1 MLHPFPNGRIPLRM
15 ADTAEVVACKIC
27 GGDAPPFG
35 AVDFHKNCEDSPVIR
50 FAPSGIAVWYRRCA
64 SCGFLFT
71 TFCDGWTAAEFAERI
86 YNEDYVLV
94 DPDYV
99 AKRPLQCVQV
109 IRQIVEPVK
118 ATIRLCDYGGGDGL
132 LARSLREAGFACDS
146 WDPFG
151 TAGARQL
158 AAQQYDFVS
167 CIEVIEHTADPVG
180 TVEAIAALLRADG
193 IVLFSTLLQ
202 QANLPQAGGLAW
214 WYAAPRNGHISIH
227 TDDSLTRLWQK
238 VGMRVAVLNET
249 TYIAFRDTLPDFAK
263 VLYRVKGARGLP

>member
-1 MLHPFPNGRIPLRM
+1 MHHPFPNGRIPLRFVDA
-15 ADTAEVVACKIC
+15 ADAVACKIC
-27 GGDAPPFG
+27 GSSAPPFG
-35 AVDFHKNCEDSPVIR
+35 AVDFHKNCEDSPLAR
-50 FAPSGIAVWYRRCA
+50 FVPSGIAVWYRRCA
-64 SCGFLFT
+64 TCGFLFT

-86 YNEDYVLV
+86 YNADYALV
-94 DPDYV
+94 DPDYL
-99 AKRPLQCVQV
+99 AKRPLQCVQA
-109 IRQIVEPVK
+109 IRQILEPAK

-132 LARSLREAGFACDS
+132 LAQGLRDAGFACDS

-151 TAGARQL
+151 TAGTTQL

-180 TVEAIAALLRADG
+180 TVTQIAALLRADG

-202 QANLPQAGGLAW
+202 PANLPQGGLAW

-227 TDDSLTRLWQK
+227 TEKSQVLLWQK
-238 VGMRVAVLNET
+238 VGMRVATLNET

-263 VLYRVKGARGLP
+263 LFYRVKGARGLP